1 MGTITREQ
9 LAGMFDHTL
18 LKADASKEELA
29 EACRQCATYGFKMVA
44 INSAQTS
51 YCKELLKDTKV
62 HVGAAIGFPLGQ
74 TTLET
79 KVFETKDAI
88 QNGADEI
95 DYVIN
100 IGKLKDK
107 DYAYIKAEMEQIVA
121 VCRENQVISKVIFEN
136 CYLPEEEKKVLCR
149 IALEVKPDFI
159 KTSTGFGRS
168 GATVEDVVLMKR
180 MVGEAIKVKA
190 SGGIRDL
197 QTALAMIEA
206 GAERIGTSSSI
217 KILEELGKQ
226 IEQRVGE

>member
-1 MGTITREQ
+1 MRTITREQ

-29 EACRQCATYGFKMVA
+29 EACRQCAAYGFKMVA

-136 CYLPEEEKKVLCR
+136 CYLTEEEKKVLCG

-180 MVGEAIKVKA
+180 MVGDAIKVKA
-190 SGGIRDL
+190 SGGVRDL

-217 KILEELGKQ
+217 KILEELGEK
-226 IEQRVGE
+226 IEQRGGE